1 MIQKELQELCDRLKK
16 NDPTLTTLNLDYGN
30 IGIDGANALH
40 DALCGNRVVYKIH
53 VHHANLG
60 FDGTRILFDGLKGR
74 GIKTS
79 VSLVD
84 DYTDEE
90 YNTLLNLVGKSQPKK
105 KQLGNNKGIDDKILA
120 KVTRDKFNR
129 TKENRESVKKND

>member
-40 DALCGNRVVYKIH
+40 DALCHNRVVYEIH
-53 VHHANLG
+53 MHHANLG
-60 FDGTRILFDGLKGR
+60 FDGTRILFEGLKGR

-79 VSLVD
+79 ISLVD

-90 YNTLLNLVGKSQPKK
+90 YKTLLNLVGKSEQQK
-105 KQLGNNKGIDDKILA
+105 KQLGNNKGIDDKILV
-120 KVTRDKFNR
+120 KVTRDKLNR
-129 TKENRESVKKND
+129 MKESQESVKKNG